1 MVRSTAVMTRISF
14 LRQAAGEPVMLPIED
29 NPILDLLTARL
40 S

>member
-1 MVRSTAVMTRISF
+1 MTRISV

-29 NPILDLLTARL
+29 NPILDLLSERL